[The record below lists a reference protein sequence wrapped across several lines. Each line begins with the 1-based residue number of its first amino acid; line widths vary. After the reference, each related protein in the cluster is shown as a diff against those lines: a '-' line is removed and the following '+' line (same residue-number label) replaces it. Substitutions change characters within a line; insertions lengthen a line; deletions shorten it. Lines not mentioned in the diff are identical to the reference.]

1 MNSLQ
6 KRLQLGLA
14 ASVVLLMVLLWWLA
28 GSAIEKF
35 GEDFVQSRLVH
46 DADSLLSSLQL
57 DETGELKITPGRM
70 SAIYQKPFSGH
81 YFVVQTANK
90 TIYSR
95 SLWDETLVVPPLPQ
109 GQTRHWMVSG
119 PSAQPLLIW
128 SGGFQKLGRHF
139 TIAIAEDLSALRVSL
154 VRFNWYFAG
163 LSLLALGVL
172 LGMQQYIVRRSL
184 RPLEQ
189 IRHEVKNLQLGEV
202 GELTEVVP
210 AEVQPLVH
218 EVNHLL
224 RLLTERLQR
233 SRNALGNLAH
243 ALKAPL
249 SLLTQLSQQENVR
262 ALPTL
267 SHELEQHTKAIQ
279 ELMDRE
285 LKRARLM
292 GQGAPGVRFS
302 PQEDM
307 PVLVDVLQRM
317 YLKSGEGKETSGHLD
332 IQWQAPDVVFMFDRD
347 DMLELIGNLLD
358 NACKWARHQVRCQL
372 SGDERRLQLLIED
385 DGPGCTDEQIKHL
398 TTRGARIDESISG
411 HGLGLAI
418 VRDVVEIYGGEL
430 TVDRSVALG
439 GLRIFVKLENRTADA
454 TRSSE

>member
-6 KRLQLGLA
+6 KQLQLSLA
-14 ASVVLLMVLLWWLA
+14 ASVVLLMVLLWWLV

-57 DETGELKITPGRM
+57 DKAGDWNVTPGRM

-81 YFVVQTANK
+81 YYVVQSSHRTF
-90 TIYSR
+90 YSR
-95 SLWDETLVVPPLPQ
+95 SLWDETLAVAPIQQ
-109 GQTRHWMVSG
+109 GETRQWKAIG
-119 PSAQPLLIW
+119 PSGQPLLVW
-128 SGGFQKLGRHF
+128 SGGFQKQGRHF
-139 TIAIAEDLSALRVSL
+139 TIAIAEDLSPLMESL

-163 LSLLALGVL
+163 LSLMALGML
-172 LGMQQYIVRRSL
+172 LGIQQYIVRRSF

-189 IRHEVKNLQLGEV
+189 IRREVKNLQQGEV
-202 GELTEVVP
+202 GELTESVP
-210 AEVQPLVH
+210 AEVRPLVH

-249 SLLTQLSQQENVR
+249 SLLTQLYQQENVR
-262 ALPTL
+262 ALPAL
-267 SHELEQHTKAIQ
+267 SQELEQHTRVIQ
-279 ELMDRE
+279 QLMDRE

-302 PQEDM
+302 PHEDM
-307 PVLVDVLQRM
+307 PVLVDVLQRIFIDTAE
-317 YLKSGEGKETSGHLD
+317 GEQAAERLD

-358 NACKWARHQVRCQL
+358 NACKWAVHQVRCQIQ
-372 SGDERRLQLLIED
+372 GDERHLHLQVED
-385 DGPGCTDEQIKHL
+385 DGPGCTEEEIKHL
-398 TTRGARIDESISG
+398 TTRGARIDESIFG

-418 VRDVVEIYGGEL
+418 VRDVVQIYGGEL
-430 TVDRSVALG
+430 KMDRSTTLG
-439 GLRIFVKLENRTADA
+439 GLRVSVKLENRTAD
-454 TRSSE
+454 TTSGPE